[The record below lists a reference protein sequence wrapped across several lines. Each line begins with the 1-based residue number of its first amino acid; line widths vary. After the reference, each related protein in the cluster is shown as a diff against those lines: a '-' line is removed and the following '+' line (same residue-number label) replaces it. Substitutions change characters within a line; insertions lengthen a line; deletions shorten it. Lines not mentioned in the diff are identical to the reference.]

1 MGRMQTLRN
10 IAVVALVA
18 AAVQFL
24 PGGGQVAEAFGAAL
38 WVILAAGFAYFG
50 YRIYR
55 ERRLSL
61 YGLGQRNRALLYGG
75 VALGFFA
82 AAARARM
89 WETGFGE
96 FAWFVLAGLAA
107 WSLFAVYRFS
117 RTY

>member
-1 MGRMQTLRN
+1 MDRMRTLRN
-10 IAVVALVA
+10 IAIIALLA

-24 PGGGQVAEAFGAAL
+24 PGAGQVAEAFGAAL
-38 WVILAAGFAYFG
+38 WVIFAAGFAYFG

-61 YGLGQRNRALLYGG
+61 YGLGQRYRALLYGG

-107 WSLFAVYRFS
+107 YSLLAVYRFS

>member
-1 MGRMQTLRN
+1 MDRTRTLRN
-10 IAVVALVA
+10 IAIVALVA

-24 PGGGQVAEAFGAAL
+24 PGAGQVAEAFAAVL
-38 WVILAAGFAYFG
+38 WVVLGAGLAYFG
-50 YRIYR
+50 YRVYR

-61 YGLGQRNRALLYGG
+61 YGLGQRHRALLYGG

-82 AAARARM
+82 AAARSRM

-107 WSLFAVYRFS
+107 YALLAVYRFS